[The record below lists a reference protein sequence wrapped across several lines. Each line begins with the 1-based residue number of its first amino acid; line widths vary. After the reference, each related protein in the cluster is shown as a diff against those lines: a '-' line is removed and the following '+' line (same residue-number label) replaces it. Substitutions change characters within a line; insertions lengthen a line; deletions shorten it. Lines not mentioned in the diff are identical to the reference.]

1 MYLMP
6 EIAVIFDM
14 DGVLLDTERLMM
26 ECFLQAARE
35 LGLPCLPEAYLS
47 TLGVSERDTLQIYAE
62 QFGGIKT
69 AAALLTREIELT
81 RAHIVRCGAP
91 VKAGA
96 EELLSFLQRRGCR
109 LALASSNQREYIDA
123 ELKSAGLLH
132 YFEAIV
138 SADTVAH
145 AKPHPEIY
153 MRVFA
158 LLHAPAAE
166 GFAVEDAPAG
176 IAAAHAAGLKPIL
189 VPDLLPPDEA
199 VKRLA
204 HKVVSTLDE
213 ARVYFAS
220 IL

>member
-1 MYLMP
+1 MP

-35 LGLPCLPEAYLS
+35 QGLPCLPETYLS
-47 TLGVSERDTLQIYAE
+47 TLGISESDTLQIYTGR
-62 QFGGIKT
+62 FGGAET
-69 AAALLTREIELT
+69 AAAILARGIELT
-81 RAHIVRCGAP
+81 HAHIVGFGAP
-91 VKAGA
+91 VKDGA

-138 SADTVAH
+138 SGDAVKR

-153 MRVFA
+153 TRAFA
-158 LLHAPAAE
+158 LLNAPDAE

-176 IAAAHAAGLKPIL
+176 VVSAHGAGLKPIF
-189 VPDLLPPDEA
+189 VPDLLQPDDA
-199 VKRLA
+199 VTRLV
-204 HKVVSTLDE
+204 HRVFSTLNE
-213 ARVYFAS
+213 TRVYFES